1 VALRT
6 DNLPLRCRCGRMGGV
21 ASDVSPSTGFRFI
34 GYCKDCHARFLERA
48 DVVDPAG
55 GTDIFQMPPGRVK
68 ITAGTH
74 AVRCPRLFNKVLRWY
89 TECCRT
95 PTANT
100 AARLRFPV
108 KLAEEALDAALT
120 SYVSRSVADFALA

>member
-1 VALRT
+1 MADTAYIQQTDPMALAAVAL
-6 DNLPLRCRCGRMGGV
+6 G
-21 ASDVSPSTGFRFI
+21 
-34 GYCKDCHARFLERA
+34 
-48 DVVDPAG
+48 
-55 GTDIFQMPPGRVK
+55 MPPGRVK

-74 AVRCPRLFNKVLRWY
+74 AIRCPRLSNKVLRWY